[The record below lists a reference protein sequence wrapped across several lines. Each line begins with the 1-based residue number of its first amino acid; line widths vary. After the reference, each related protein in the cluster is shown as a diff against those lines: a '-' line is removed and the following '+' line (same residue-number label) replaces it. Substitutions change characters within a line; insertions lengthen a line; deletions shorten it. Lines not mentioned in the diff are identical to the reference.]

1 MNRSSIIG
9 KGGKRDI
16 WSLPNILTISR
27 ILAVPCFI
35 ILPLLLTDVRLDPD
49 QLKEKYNLF
58 TILLF
63 FPTKTMDNF
72 SDKLL
77 SGIAGLIFIVVS
89 LTDMLDGYIARLRGS
104 VTTLGRLLDPL
115 ADKLLIA
122 TALVM
127 LIPLGRVPAWMVV
140 LIIGR
145 ELAIT
150 GLRGMASSEGIV
162 IPASKLGKNK
172 TFFQLVAIAALLI
185 HYEYYNK
192 IDFHRIG
199 MVFLWIALFLTLWSG
214 IDYFWRYRAQAI
226 KT

>member
-1 MNRSSIIG
+1 MKKPPITGN
-9 KGGKRDI
+9 GGNKDI
-16 WSLPNILTISR
+16 WNLPNILTISR
-27 ILAVPCFI
+27 ILAVPFFI
-35 ILPLLLTDVRLDPD
+35 ILSLFLTDIRLDPE
-49 QLKEKYNLF
+49 QIREKYDFF
-58 TILLF
+58 TILFL
-63 FPTKTMDNF
+63 FPTKVVDSH

-77 SGIAGLIFIVVS
+77 SRLAGLAFIVVS
-89 LTDMLDGYIARLRGS
+89 LTDMLDGYLARCRGS

-115 ADKLLIA
+115 ADKLLIV
-122 TALVM
+122 TVLIM

-140 LIIGR
+140 LIVGR

-172 TFFQLVAIAALLI
+172 TIYQLVAVPALLI
-185 HYEYYNK
+185 HYEYYDR

-214 IDYFWRYRAQAI
+214 IDYFRKYWARTI

>member
-1 MNRSSIIG
+1 MKRSSIIG

-16 WSLPNILTISR
+16 WTLPNILTISR
-27 ILAVPCFI
+27 ILAVPFFI
-35 ILPLLLTDVRLDPD
+35 IFTLLLTDARLDPD
-49 QLKEKYNLF
+49 QLKERYNLF
-58 TILLF
+58 TILF
-63 FPTKTMDNF
+63 SFPTKTVG
-72 SDKLL
+72 SYPDKLL
-77 SGIAGLIFIVVS
+77 SGIAGLIFIAVS
-89 LTDMLDGYIARLRGS
+89 FTDMLDGYLARARGS

-122 TALVM
+122 TVLIM
-127 LIPLGRVPAWMVV
+127 LIPLGRVPAWIVV

-150 GLRGMASSEGIV
+150 GLRGVASSEGIV

-172 TFFQLVAIAALLI
+172 TIFQLVAIAALLI

-214 IDYFWRYRAQAI
+214 IDYFWKYRAQAI